1 MEKGFG
7 TRRKLIGTVVSDK
20 MQKTVVVEVR
30 RRVLHEK
37 YKKYVTKKVRFKAH
51 DEENT
56 AAVGD
61 RVSVVETRPLSADK
75 RWKIEKV
82 LEKAKGVIEIANPAV

>member
-1 MEKGFG
+1 MASFKLSKAMIRPLTAVE
-7 TRRKLIGTVVSDK
+7 RRKIAA
-20 MQKTVVVEVR
+20 
-30 RRVLHEK
+30 
-37 YKKYVTKKVRFKAH
+37 YIKAH